1 LKRRSRTP
9 SRRSAVEGISKQQ
22 LKRCARRGGVKR
34 MSPLVMIDARAALV
48 DYVTDVVHRAII
60 YSEHSRR

>member
-1 LKRRSRTP
+1 LKRRAP

-34 MSPLVMIDARAALV
+34 MSPLVMVDARAALV
-48 DYVTDVVHRAII
+48 DYLTDVVHRAVV

>member
-1 LKRRSRTP
+1 
-9 SRRSAVEGISKQQ
+9 VEGISKQQ

-48 DYVTDVVHRAII
+48 DYLTDVVHRAAI